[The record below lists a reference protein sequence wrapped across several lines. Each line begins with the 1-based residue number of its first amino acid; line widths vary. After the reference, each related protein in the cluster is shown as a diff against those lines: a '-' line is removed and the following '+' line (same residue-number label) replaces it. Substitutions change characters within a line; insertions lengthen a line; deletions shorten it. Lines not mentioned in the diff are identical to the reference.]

1 MSQKMTF
8 HDYMRAYGDDHQ
20 HPVNKATHLVGIPLI
35 VCSLPLI
42 PVAPPVGLTMFSA
55 GWALQFVGHYF
66 EGKKPS
72 FTRDL
77 RYLAIGP
84 VWVAVEWVELVT
96 GKRIYEAAE
105 AVAPGPA
112 DDAARAAAS

>member
-1 MSQKMTF
+1 MTF
-8 HDYMRAYGDDHQ
+8 HDYMRAYGEDHQ
-20 HPVNKATHLVGIPLI
+20 HPVNKATHLIGIPLI
-35 VCSLPLI
+35 VGSLPVI
-42 PVAPPVGLTMFSA
+42 PIAPPVGLMMFGA

-84 VWVAVEWVELVT
+84 VWVAAEWAELLT
-96 GKRIYEAAE
+96 GKRVYRVREAPKSQPVGADAT
-105 AVAPGPA
+105 AV
-112 DDAARAAAS
+112 S